1 MPDAPPAAKRYNN
14 RMDANEMKWER
25 IRDVLIAE
33 GSGKATPRISSTR
46 TLFGIPSAVD
56 EAIEAIVAEDEA
68 RRRNEARKPTTG
80 SEPPI
85 HDASDA

>member
-1 MPDAPPAAKRYNN
+1 
-14 RMDANEMKWER
+14 MDADEKKWER

-68 RRRNEARKPTTG
+68 KRRAETRKSPADSNPRESNAS
-80 SEPPI
+80 SE
-85 HDASDA
+85 